1 MAINCPAGFDVL
13 QFRNTVHTTYDRVAK
28 YPESPLHF
36 NVGADYAINLLRY
49 ERSELDDLPK
59 RATARFAGVGNP
71 HRIGS
76 VHAGETI
83 VDIGSGGGMDLLIAA
98 DRVGP
103 TGRAIGIDPTAAMR
117 EAAMASVLDAGLAK
131 QVLILEGTSEDIP
144 LPDSSADVV
153 ISNGVL
159 NLAVDKQK
167 AIHEICRV
175 LVPGGR
181 LHLADVFLGKELR
194 ESERLN
200 ANLWAGCVAGALM
213 ESEIVEIAEN
223 AGFEDCRIVERFD
236 CFQGSRVEQTVSATV
251 GVHGANVFARKKER
265 S

>member
-1 MAINCPAGFDVL
+1 MATNCPVGFNVQ
-13 QFRNTVHTTYDRVAK
+13 QFRNTVYVTYDRVAK
-28 YPESPLHF
+28 DPESPLHF
-36 NVGADYAINLLRY
+36 NVGPDYAVHLLRY
-49 ERSELDDLPK
+49 ERSELDALPK

-76 VHAGETI
+76 IHAGETV
-83 VDIGSGGGMDLLIAA
+83 VDVGSGGGMDLLIAA
-98 DRVGP
+98 RRIGP

-117 EAAMASVLDAGLAK
+117 EAAMASAFDAGMADRCLT
-131 QVLILEGTSEDIP
+131 LEGTSEDIP
-144 LPDSSADVV
+144 LPDASADVV

-167 AIHEICRV
+167 AIGEISRV

-181 LHLADVFLGKELR
+181 LYLADVFLGKELK
-194 ESERLN
+194 ESERLD

-213 ESEIVEIAEN
+213 EAEIIDIAES

-236 CFQGSRVEQTVSATV
+236 CFQGSRVEKTVSATV
-251 GVHGANVFARKKER
+251 GVHGANFFAKKKER